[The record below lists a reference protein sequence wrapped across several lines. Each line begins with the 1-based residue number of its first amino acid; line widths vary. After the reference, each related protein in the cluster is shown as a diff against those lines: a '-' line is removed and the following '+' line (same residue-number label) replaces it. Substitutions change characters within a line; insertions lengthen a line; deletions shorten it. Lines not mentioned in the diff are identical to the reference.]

1 MRRLAAVVA
10 LTLLA
15 ALTSA
20 PGAHAASAD
29 TAALQVALKAL
40 HVYKGSIDGVAG
52 PGTRRAVKRFQRKHR
67 LRADGIAGAQ
77 TKRRLGKRGRPR
89 LGSRVMRRGHRG
101 WDVASLQFLL
111 RRRGCS
117 VGAID
122 GGFGA
127 ATTRALKRCQRRYGL
142 TADGLAGSSTIRA
155 LRSGRARR
163 TVRRSRQ
170 RSASGP
176 VRFLRPVAA
185 PDTDGFGMRG
195 GRPHHGLDFPAPSGT
210 PVTAAG
216 VGVVTFAGWN
226 SGGYGNLVIV
236 THRLGFQTYYA
247 HLASIS
253 VSAGQ
258 PVSGGVPIGAVGS
271 TGRSTGPHL
280 HWEVRHNGTPV
291 DPASRLLG

>member
-1 MRRLAAVVA
+1 MRRLAAVFA
-10 LTLLA
+10 LTLIAVLTA
-15 ALTSA
+15 APNA
-20 PGAHAASAD
+20 RAASAD

-40 HVYKGSIDGVAG
+40 HLYKGSIDGVAG
-52 PGTRRAVKRFQRKHR
+52 PGTRRAVRRFQRKHR

-101 WDVASLQFLL
+101 WDVAALQFLL
-111 RRRGCS
+111 RRRGCR

-127 ATTRALKRCQRRYGL
+127 ATNRALKRCQRRYGL

-155 LRSGRARR
+155 LRSGRPRR
-163 TVRRSRQ
+163 TVRRSRV
-170 RSASGP
+170 RGVSGP
-176 VRFLRPVAA
+176 VRFLRPVQA
-185 PDTDGFGMRG
+185 PITSVFGMRA
-195 GRPHHGLDFPAPSGT
+195 GRPHQGLDFPAPTGT

-216 VGVVTFAGWN
+216 VGVVTFAGWD
-226 SGGYGNLVIV
+226 SGGFGNLVIV

-247 HLASIS
+247 HMNSIS
-253 VSAGQ
+253 VSPGQ
-258 PVSGGVPIGAVGS
+258 PVSGGVPVGTIGS

-280 HWEVRHNGTPV
+280 HWEVRLNGTPI
-291 DPASRLLG
+291 DPIGRLLG